1 MILAAMEINWA
12 PSLVMFLLTAAAI
25 YLGIGPLIGYVLRQ
39 EEQFDKVLRGNLL
52 LNVSPRAATW
62 LSAAAMVLLGLAGFA
77 ITGSAFGAIV
87 VGGLAAFLPSMTLRM
102 LRQRHLGKLERQL
115 VGGVQTLGSGVRAG
129 LNLVQSIGLV
139 ARDGP
144 SPLRDEFSHLLR
156 EYEYG
161 TPLEEAMD
169 KCATRIGS
177 GDFRLLFAALQ
188 THRERGGDLGETL
201 DRIADSIREIQ
212 RLESRVET
220 LTAEGRAN
228 ARMLGMLVLAAL
240 GILYLIDAEGV
251 KTLFEDDIGK
261 IIVAIMIFLNVVGFM
276 WIRWIIA
283 IDI

>member
-1 MILAAMEINWA
+1 M
-12 PSLVMFLLTAAAI
+12 STARRWRRRWTSA
-25 YLGIGPLIGYVLRQ
+25 
-39 EEQFDKVLRGNLL
+39 
-52 LNVSPRAATW
+52 PRA
-62 LSAAAMVLLGLAGFA
+62 
-77 ITGSAFGAIV
+77 
-87 VGGLAAFLPSMTLRM
+87 
-102 LRQRHLGKLERQL
+102 
-115 VGGVQTLGSGVRAG
+115 
-129 LNLVQSIGLV
+129 
-139 ARDGP
+139 
-144 SPLRDEFSHLLR
+144 
-156 EYEYG
+156 
-161 TPLEEAMD
+161 
-169 KCATRIGS
+169 IGS

-201 DRIADSIREIQ
+201 NRIADSIREIQ

-240 GILYLIDAEGV
+240 GILYLINAEGV